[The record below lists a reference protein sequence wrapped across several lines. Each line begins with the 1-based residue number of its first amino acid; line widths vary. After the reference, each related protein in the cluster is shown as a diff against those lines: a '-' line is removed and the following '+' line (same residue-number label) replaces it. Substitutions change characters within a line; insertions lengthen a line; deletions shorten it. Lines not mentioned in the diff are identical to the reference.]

1 MLLAQLGIR
10 EGNLNIVSD
19 PFVASIEKAAKK
31 KKKMC
36 NQINLRN
43 LMKIRVLY

>member
-1 MLLAQLGIR
+1 MVDFMLLAQLGIR

-31 KKKMC
+31 KKKRC
-36 NQINLRN
+36 AI
-43 LMKIRVLY
+43 KSIFGI